1 MGDDRR
7 GILDSLRQ
15 LLDSALQLLQ
25 VRLSLLGNELEEQKL
40 RLAQGL
46 VFGLLGALLATVAL
60 VLACGWLVTLF
71 WEQRAVVLGL
81 LLAGVGAAAGVLLVA
96 AHRSLRSTAA
106 MFQASM
112 QELAADRATLAQ
124 AARDLRRP

>member
-1 MGDDRR
+1 MGNDRR

-40 RLAQGL
+40 RLAHGL
-46 VFGLLGALLATVAL
+46 VLGLLGALLATVAL
-60 VLACGWLVTLF
+60 VLACGLLVALF
-71 WEQRAVVLGL
+71 WEQRVIVLGL
-81 LLAGVGAAAGVLLVA
+81 LLAGVGAAAGLLVVA
-96 AHRSLRSTAA
+96 ARRSLRSTAA

-124 AARDLRRP
+124 AARELRRP